1 MLRLWRAL
9 WRASAL
15 AAALAAAAPAS
26 AQEPAFTRPVRLV
39 VPFAA
44 SGFPDR
50 IARLLAKYLSESF
63 AQRVYVENKP
73 GAGGI
78 VGSADIANA
87 VPDGSALLIASLPSQ
102 IITPLIN
109 QNPGYDTFKS
119 FTHIAYIG
127 GPPNCFVVAAGG
139 AFKNFGDLVTAA
151 RAEPVSY
158 GTAGVSTLGHIFA
171 EYVARKDG
179 LKFIHVPYNGP
190 MFADIISGAVQLGS
204 LVMSTVAGN
213 IQGGNLRV
221 LAVASDKRLP
231 DFPDVPTFR
240 ELGFDIS
247 AVNWLAV
254 SAPAGLPA
262 PLTARINRDVIAALA
277 RPEMAAILR
286 HELIEPVAM
295 TPDEVMELMR
305 AESKRWAPIVAAA
318 GLAAGS
324 H

>member
-1 MLRLWRAL
+1 MLRPWRTLWRV
-9 WRASAL
+9 SAL
-15 AAALAAAAPAS
+15 AFTLAAAAPAC
-26 AQEPAFTRPVRLV
+26 AQEPAFPHPVRLV

-78 VGSADIANA
+78 VGSADVANA
-87 VPDGSALLIASLPSQ
+87 APDGSALLISSLPSQ

-127 GPPNCFVVAAGG
+127 GPPNCFVVAAGST
-139 AFKNFGDLVTAA
+139 FKNFGDLVAAA

-179 LKFIHVPYNGP
+179 LKLIHVPYNGP
-190 MFADIISGAVQLGS
+190 MFADIMSGAIQLGS

-254 SAPAGLPA
+254 SAPTGLPA
-262 PLTARINRDVIAALA
+262 PLTARINRDVVAALV

-286 HELIEPVAM
+286 QELIEPVAM
-295 TPDEVMELMR
+295 TPDEVLELMR

-318 GLAAGS
+318 GLAPDS